1 MLKNLL
7 TTEVIRLNVEVKDWE
22 EAVRIGGAL
31 LERAGAIEHR
41 YIDAMI
47 EVIRKIGPYVVIAPG
62 IALPHARPE
71 DGAKK
76 VGISLIT
83 LRKPVDFG
91 NKENDPVKIAICLS
105 AIDQSKHVKALSE
118 LAELLEDKENVRRIL
133 YADDPKIILDLLGK
147 NG

>member
-1 MLKNLL
+1 MLKDLL
-7 TTEVIRLNVEVKDWE
+7 TAETMRLNVEVKDWE
-22 EAVRIGGAL
+22 ETVRIGGAL

-47 EVIRKIGPYVVIAPG
+47 DVIRKKGPYVVIAPG

-91 NKENDPVKIAICLS
+91 NKENDPVKIVICLS